1 MAVKENFVRETV
13 SPHFPSLSLS
23 SDTSWKVSSSNHP
36 VLLSLCLQTALGFL
50 SMTYAHCSTTHL
62 SSYWNTI
69 AWPMTSNVLTF
80 FPRTFSWSSP
90 TYLTHLGSRF
100 FSQPTDT
107 AFIQKKK
114 KYASHGVCSEQNGQK
129 RCLQVASTLRGELL
143 GEKKKVDRCEF
154 RWWQCYVGK
163 RSRSVGW
170 KLPVGVGT
178 GRDQEGLAE
187 QVGSRDLKM
196 REQPLGEEL
205 SGHSEE
211 REQRPVV
218 GTSFILFGDSKEA
231 SVAGAGR
238 TRSAV
243 VRDEVRE
250 ER

>member
-1 MAVKENFVRETV
+1 M
-13 SPHFPSLSLS
+13 
-23 SDTSWKVSSSNHP
+23 
-36 VLLSLCLQTALGFL
+36 
-50 SMTYAHCSTTHL
+50 
-62 SSYWNTI
+62 
-69 AWPMTSNVLTF
+69 
-80 FPRTFSWSSP
+80 
-90 TYLTHLGSRF
+90 
-100 FSQPTDT
+100 
-107 AFIQKKK
+107 
-114 KYASHGVCSEQNGQK
+114 
-129 RCLQVASTLRGELL
+129 
-143 GEKKKVDRCEF
+143 
-154 RWWQCYVGK
+154 
-163 RSRSVGW
+163 
-170 KLPVGVGT
+170 GT

-218 GTSFILFGDSKEA
+218 GTSFILFGDRKEA

>member
-1 MAVKENFVRETV
+1 M
-13 SPHFPSLSLS
+13 
-23 SDTSWKVSSSNHP
+23 
-36 VLLSLCLQTALGFL
+36 
-50 SMTYAHCSTTHL
+50 
-62 SSYWNTI
+62 
-69 AWPMTSNVLTF
+69 
-80 FPRTFSWSSP
+80 
-90 TYLTHLGSRF
+90 
-100 FSQPTDT
+100 
-107 AFIQKKK
+107 
-114 KYASHGVCSEQNGQK
+114 
-129 RCLQVASTLRGELL
+129 
-143 GEKKKVDRCEF
+143 
-154 RWWQCYVGK
+154 
-163 RSRSVGW
+163 
-170 KLPVGVGT
+170 GT